1 MKLQAKIL
9 YCRKKA
15 GLSQEALAELIGVSR
30 QAVSKWETGDA
41 TPEVNKLSLLAN
53 AFGVT
58 ADWLISEDE
67 PEKET
72 EPEPQA
78 QAPDMA
84 WLDSIP
90 GRLGRLLRRF
100 GWLFGVYV
108 AIVGAGFALIGG
120 LSRTLVRKMF
130 SGPLTGFGTD
140 PFSTGNAAWYDE
152 AGNAISGSFG
162 SQFSLMSTDNPV
174 YIMGT
179 AVMVLGIVLIIAGI
193 VSAIFLKKRFGK
205 K

>member
-1 MKLQAKIL
+1 MKLQDKIL

-41 TPEVNKLSLLAN
+41 TPEVSKLSLLAN

-58 ADWLISEDE
+58 ADWLLSEDE
-67 PEKET
+67 PVKEG

-78 QAPDMA
+78 QVSDMA

-100 GWLFGVYV
+100 GWLFGVYM
-108 AIVGAGFALIGG
+108 AIVGAGFAFIGG
-120 LSRTLVRKMF
+120 LSRTLVGKMF
-130 SGPLTGFGTD
+130 SSAMAGFGTD
-140 PFSTGNAAWYDE
+140 PFSNGSAAWHDE

-162 SQFSLMSTDNPV
+162 NQFSLMATNNPV
-174 YIMGT
+174 YIIGT
-179 AVMVLGIVLIIAGI
+179 AMMVLGIVLVIAGI
-193 VSAIFLKKRFGK
+193 VSAIFLKRRFGK